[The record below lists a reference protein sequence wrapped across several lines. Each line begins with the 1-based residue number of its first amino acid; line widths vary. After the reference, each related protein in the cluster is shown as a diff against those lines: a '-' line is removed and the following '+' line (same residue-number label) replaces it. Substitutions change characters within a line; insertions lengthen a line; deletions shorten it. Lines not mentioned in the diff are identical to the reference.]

1 MKTNI
6 LKYTLAIAGIL
17 SFSSCAKDFLE
28 QKNTY
33 QISQDNFFDN
43 DEAVSQA
50 VMPLYSYVW
59 YDFND
64 KFYYGMGDGRANNIT
79 AQYSD
84 YLYPYTNFTE
94 TGLSIGLTE
103 AWGSLYSVVAQANN
117 TIINIANHSSAN
129 VSETAKLQGI
139 AEARF
144 MRGLAYWYISS
155 LWGCAVIYNDTQSLV
170 NNYVVSP
177 NPGIDGIEYAI
188 RDMEYAA
195 VHLPAASPATGRINK
210 YAAYAMLSRFYLSMA
225 GLTTSGRY
233 DGTNVATDKNR
244 GTRNEYYLDAA
255 KKAAALVIE
264 QGPYQLADTY
274 AELFA
279 AFTFNNNSESIFQLQ
294 FQAGA
299 EGGLAQS
306 MTRFLAWSTQVNQG
320 NSWGGSTFCSY
331 DLWEE
336 FKEYEDPTLGTKI
349 DDAIRRHN
357 CVASYGET
365 YPELSANPEKPY
377 IYGETESPGDQG
389 ANIKKYVIGT
399 NAVNGFAMNNNS
411 GINTYM
417 MRLAEVYLNY
427 AEAVLGNNAT
437 TTDATALKYINELRT
452 RAGVPTKN
460 SLTFEDIRHEFRL
473 ETAFEGLYWYFLV
486 RRGYYQQQEMV
497 NYVNNQY
504 RNASYFNLKKVGDT
518 FINMEAFGKGQ
529 VYVNGHALGRFWQI
543 GPQQTLYLP
552 GCWLKKGKNE
562 VIVLD
567 VVGPKGEAGKP
578 GSTVAP
584 TAFCQDHPEL
594 DKLNLEKSN
603 KHNEP
608 GHRMDLNS
616 ETPVLKGEF
625 KAGNGWQT
633 IKLDKPV
640 TGRYFAIQAES
651 SQSGDSQIAIAEVY
665 LQDAQGNRIDR
676 NNWVAYYAD
685 SEKGNSTLDKM
696 FDLQESTYWQTE
708 KGANFPHLGIVDM
721 GKEVTISAF
730 EYLPRAEQGAPG
742 SVKGFKL
749 YVRK

>member
-84 YLYPYTNFTE
+84 YGYPYTNFTE
-94 TGLSIGLTE
+94 TGLSTGLTE
-103 AWGSLYSVVAQANN
+103 AWGALYSVVAQANN
-117 TIINIANHSSAN
+117 TINNIANNSTAN
-129 VSETAKLQGI
+129 VSETAKIQGI

-155 LWGCAVIYNDTQSLV
+155 LWGCAVIYNNTQDLV

-177 NPGIDGIEYAI
+177 NPVADGIEFAI

-195 VHLPAASPATGRINK
+195 VHLPSASPATGRVNK

-233 DGTNVATDKNR
+233 DGSNVATDANR

-255 KKAAALVIE
+255 KKAAAVVIE
-264 QGPYQLADTY
+264 EGPYKLADSY

-279 AFTFNNNSESIFQLQ
+279 ASTFNNNSESVFQLQ

-320 NSWGGSTFCSY
+320 NSWGGSTYCSY

-336 FKEYEDPTLGTKI
+336 FKEYEDQTLGTKV

-357 CVASYGET
+357 CIASYGES

-377 IYGETESPGDQG
+377 VYGETENAGSQG

-399 NAVNGFAMNNNS
+399 NAVNGFAVNNNS

-427 AEAVLGNNAT
+427 AEATLGNNGK
-437 TTDATALKYINELRT
+437 TTDATALKYFNALRT
-452 RAGVPTKN
+452 RAGVATKN
-460 SLTFEDIRHEFRL
+460 SLTFEDIRHEFRV
-473 ETAFEGLYWYFLV
+473 ETAFEGLYWYFIV

-497 NYVNNQY
+497 NYVNHQH
-504 RNASYFNLKKVGDT
+504 RNASYYKSATHEYVLSEDYAEPGPSVATATAKNLTLPIADT
-518 FINMEAFGKGQ
+518 D
-529 VYVNGHALGRFWQI
+529 
-543 GPQQTLYLP
+543 QTKNPL
-552 GCWLKKGKNE
+552 LKPDASGN
-562 VIVLD
+562 I
-567 VVGPKGEAGKP
+567 A
-578 GSTVAP
+578 TVAYQ
-584 TAFCQDHPEL
+584 FGDREVQDT
-594 DKLNLEKSN
+594 
-603 KHNEP
+603 
-608 GHRMDLNS
+608 DL
-616 ETPVLKGEF
+616 F
-625 KAGNGWQT
+625 K
-633 IKLDKPV
+633 
-640 TGRYFAIQAES
+640 
-651 SQSGDSQIAIAEVY
+651 
-665 LQDAQGNRIDR
+665 
-676 NNWVAYYAD
+676 
-685 SEKGNSTLDKM
+685 
-696 FDLQESTYWQTE
+696 
-708 KGANFPHLGIVDM
+708 
-721 GKEVTISAF
+721 
-730 EYLPRAEQGAPG
+730 
-742 SVKGFKL
+742 
-749 YVRK
+749 

>member
-28 QKNTY
+28 QKNSY

-79 AQYSD
+79 AQYSG
-84 YLYPYTNFTE
+84 YVYPYTNFTE
-94 TGLSIGLTE
+94 TGLSTGLTE
-103 AWGSLYSVVAQANN
+103 AWGALYSVVAQANN
-117 TIINIANHSSAN
+117 TINNIANNSTAN
-129 VSETAKLQGI
+129 VSETAKIQGI

-155 LWGCAVIYNDTQSLV
+155 LWGCAVIYNNTQDLV

-177 NPGIDGIEYAI
+177 SPVADGIEFAI

-195 VHLPAASPATGRINK
+195 VHLPSASPATGRVNK

-233 DGTNVATDKNR
+233 DGSNVATDANR

-255 KKAAALVIE
+255 KKAAAVVIE
-264 QGPYQLADTY
+264 KGPYKLADTY

-279 AFTFNNNSESIFQLQ
+279 ASTFNNNSESIFQLQ

-320 NSWGGSTFCSY
+320 NSWGGSTYCSY

-336 FKEYEDPTLGTKI
+336 FKEYEDQTLGTKV

-357 CVASYGET
+357 CIASYGES

-377 IYGETESPGDQG
+377 VYGETENAGSQG

-399 NAVNGFAMNNNS
+399 NAVNGFAVNNNS

-427 AEAVLGNNAT
+427 AEATLGNNGK
-437 TTDATALKYINELRT
+437 TTDATALKYFNALRT
-452 RAGVPTKN
+452 RAGVATKN
-460 SLTFEDIRHEFRL
+460 SLTFEDIRHEFRV
-473 ETAFEGLYWYFLV
+473 ETAFEGLYWYFIV

-497 NYVNNQY
+497 NYVNHQH
-504 RNASYFNLKKVGDT
+504 RNASYYKSATHEYVLSEDYAEPGPSVATATAKNLTLPIADT
-518 FINMEAFGKGQ
+518 D
-529 VYVNGHALGRFWQI
+529 
-543 GPQQTLYLP
+543 QTKNPL
-552 GCWLKKGKNE
+552 LKPDASGN
-562 VIVLD
+562 I
-567 VVGPKGEAGKP
+567 A
-578 GSTVAP
+578 TVAYQ
-584 TAFCQDHPEL
+584 FGDREVQDT
-594 DKLNLEKSN
+594 
-603 KHNEP
+603 
-608 GHRMDLNS
+608 DL
-616 ETPVLKGEF
+616 F
-625 KAGNGWQT
+625 K
-633 IKLDKPV
+633 
-640 TGRYFAIQAES
+640 
-651 SQSGDSQIAIAEVY
+651 
-665 LQDAQGNRIDR
+665 
-676 NNWVAYYAD
+676 
-685 SEKGNSTLDKM
+685 
-696 FDLQESTYWQTE
+696 
-708 KGANFPHLGIVDM
+708 
-721 GKEVTISAF
+721 
-730 EYLPRAEQGAPG
+730 
-742 SVKGFKL
+742 
-749 YVRK
+749 

>member
-79 AQYSD
+79 AQYSG
-84 YLYPYTNFTE
+84 YVYPYTNFTE
-94 TGLSIGLTE
+94 TGLSTGLTE
-103 AWGSLYSVVAQANN
+103 AWGALYSVVAQANN
-117 TIINIANHSSAN
+117 TINNIANNSTAN
-129 VSETAKLQGI
+129 VSETAKIQGI

-155 LWGCAVIYNDTQSLV
+155 LWGCAVIYNNTQDLV

-177 NPGIDGIEYAI
+177 NPVADGIEFAI

-195 VHLPAASPATGRINK
+195 VHLPSASPATGRVNK

-233 DGTNVATDKNR
+233 DGSNVATDANR

-255 KKAAALVIE
+255 KKAAAVVIE
-264 QGPYQLADTY
+264 EGPYKLADTY

-279 AFTFNNNSESIFQLQ
+279 ASTFNNNSESIFQLQ

-320 NSWGGSTFCSY
+320 NSWGGSTYCSY

-336 FKEYEDPTLGTKI
+336 FKEYEDQTLGTKV

-357 CVASYGET
+357 CIASYGES

-377 IYGETESPGDQG
+377 VYGETENAGSQG

-399 NAVNGFAMNNNS
+399 NAVNGFAVNNNS

-427 AEAVLGNNAT
+427 AEATLGNNGK
-437 TTDATALKYINELRT
+437 TTDATALKYFNALRT
-452 RAGVPTKN
+452 RAGVATKN
-460 SLTFEDIRHEFRL
+460 SLTFEDIRHEFRV
-473 ETAFEGLYWYFLV
+473 ETAFEGLYWYFIV

-497 NYVNNQY
+497 NYVNHQH
-504 RNASYFNLKKVGDT
+504 RNASYYKSATHEYVLSEDYAEPGPSVATATAKNLTLPIADT
-518 FINMEAFGKGQ
+518 D
-529 VYVNGHALGRFWQI
+529 
-543 GPQQTLYLP
+543 QTKNPL
-552 GCWLKKGKNE
+552 LKPDASGN
-562 VIVLD
+562 I
-567 VVGPKGEAGKP
+567 A
-578 GSTVAP
+578 TVAYQ
-584 TAFCQDHPEL
+584 FGDREVQDT
-594 DKLNLEKSN
+594 
-603 KHNEP
+603 
-608 GHRMDLNS
+608 DL
-616 ETPVLKGEF
+616 F
-625 KAGNGWQT
+625 K
-633 IKLDKPV
+633 
-640 TGRYFAIQAES
+640 
-651 SQSGDSQIAIAEVY
+651 
-665 LQDAQGNRIDR
+665 
-676 NNWVAYYAD
+676 
-685 SEKGNSTLDKM
+685 
-696 FDLQESTYWQTE
+696 
-708 KGANFPHLGIVDM
+708 
-721 GKEVTISAF
+721 
-730 EYLPRAEQGAPG
+730 
-742 SVKGFKL
+742 
-749 YVRK
+749 

>member
-79 AQYSD
+79 AQYSE
-84 YLYPYTNFTE
+84 YIYPYTNFTE
-94 TGLSIGLTE
+94 TGLSSGLTE
-103 AWGSLYSVVAQANN
+103 AWGALYSVVAQANN
-117 TIINIANHSSAN
+117 TINNIANNSTAN
-129 VSETAKLQGI
+129 VSETAKIQGI

-155 LWGCAVIYNDTQSLV
+155 LWGCAVIYNNTQDLV

-177 NPGIDGIEYAI
+177 NPVADGIEFAI

-195 VHLPAASPATGRINK
+195 VHLPSASPATGRVNK

-233 DGTNVATDKNR
+233 DGSNVATDANR

-255 KKAAALVIE
+255 KKAAAVVIE
-264 QGPYQLADTY
+264 EGPYKLADTY

-279 AFTFNNNSESIFQLQ
+279 ASTFNNNSESVFQLQ

-320 NSWGGSTFCSY
+320 NSWGGSTYCSY

-336 FKEYEDPTLGTKI
+336 FKEYEDQTLGTKV

-357 CVASYGET
+357 CIASYGES

-377 IYGETESPGDQG
+377 VYGETENAGSQG
-389 ANIKKYVIGT
+389 ANVKKYVIGT
-399 NAVNGFAMNNNS
+399 NAVNGFAVNNNS
-411 GINTYM
+411 GIKTYM

-427 AEAVLGNNAT
+427 AEATLGNNGK
-437 TTDATALKYINELRT
+437 TTDATALKYFNALRT
-452 RAGVPTKN
+452 RAGVATKN
-460 SLTFEDIRHEFRL
+460 SLTFEDIRHEFRV
-473 ETAFEGLYWYFLV
+473 ETAFEGLYWYFIV

-497 NYVNNQY
+497 NYVNHQH
-504 RNASYFNLKKVGDT
+504 RNASYYKSATHEYVLSEDYAEPGPSVATATAKNLTLPIADT
-518 FINMEAFGKGQ
+518 D
-529 VYVNGHALGRFWQI
+529 
-543 GPQQTLYLP
+543 QTKNPL
-552 GCWLKKGKNE
+552 LKPDASGN
-562 VIVLD
+562 I
-567 VVGPKGEAGKP
+567 A
-578 GSTVAP
+578 TVAYQ
-584 TAFCQDHPEL
+584 FGDREVQDT
-594 DKLNLEKSN
+594 
-603 KHNEP
+603 
-608 GHRMDLNS
+608 DL
-616 ETPVLKGEF
+616 F
-625 KAGNGWQT
+625 K
-633 IKLDKPV
+633 
-640 TGRYFAIQAES
+640 
-651 SQSGDSQIAIAEVY
+651 
-665 LQDAQGNRIDR
+665 
-676 NNWVAYYAD
+676 
-685 SEKGNSTLDKM
+685 
-696 FDLQESTYWQTE
+696 
-708 KGANFPHLGIVDM
+708 
-721 GKEVTISAF
+721 
-730 EYLPRAEQGAPG
+730 
-742 SVKGFKL
+742 
-749 YVRK
+749 

>member
-17 SFSSCAKDFLE
+17 SFSSCANDFLE
-28 QKNTY
+28 QKNSY

-84 YLYPYTNFTE
+84 YVYPYTNFTE
-94 TGLSIGLTE
+94 TGLSTGLTE
-103 AWGSLYSVVAQANN
+103 AWGALYSVVAQANN
-117 TIINIANHSSAN
+117 TINNIANNSTAN
-129 VSETAKLQGI
+129 VSETAKIQGI

-155 LWGCAVIYNDTQSLV
+155 LWGCAVIYNNTQDLV

-177 NPGIDGIEYAI
+177 NPVADGIEFAI

-195 VHLPAASPATGRINK
+195 VHLPSASPATGRVNK

-233 DGTNVATDKNR
+233 DGSNVATDANR

-255 KKAAALVIE
+255 KKAAAVVIE
-264 QGPYQLADTY
+264 EGPYKLADTY

-279 AFTFNNNSESIFQLQ
+279 ASTFNNNSESVFQLQ

-320 NSWGGSTFCSY
+320 NSWGGSTYCSY

-336 FKEYEDPTLGTKI
+336 FKEYEDQTLGTKV

-357 CVASYGET
+357 CIASYGES

-377 IYGETESPGDQG
+377 VYGETENAGSQG

-399 NAVNGFAMNNNS
+399 NAVNGFAVNNNS

-427 AEAVLGNNAT
+427 AEATLGNNGK
-437 TTDATALKYINELRT
+437 TTDATALKYFNALRT
-452 RAGVPTKN
+452 RAGVATKN
-460 SLTFEDIRHEFRL
+460 SLTFEDIRHEFRV
-473 ETAFEGLYWYFLV
+473 ETAFEGLYWYFIV

-497 NYVNNQY
+497 NYVNHQH
-504 RNASYFNLKKVGDT
+504 RNASYYKSATHEYVLSEDYAEPGPSVATATAKNLTLPIADT
-518 FINMEAFGKGQ
+518 D
-529 VYVNGHALGRFWQI
+529 
-543 GPQQTLYLP
+543 QTKNPL
-552 GCWLKKGKNE
+552 LKPDASGN
-562 VIVLD
+562 IT
-567 VVGPKGEAGKP
+567 
-578 GSTVAP
+578 TVAYQ
-584 TAFCQDHPEL
+584 FGDREVQDT
-594 DKLNLEKSN
+594 
-603 KHNEP
+603 
-608 GHRMDLNS
+608 DL
-616 ETPVLKGEF
+616 F
-625 KAGNGWQT
+625 K
-633 IKLDKPV
+633 
-640 TGRYFAIQAES
+640 
-651 SQSGDSQIAIAEVY
+651 
-665 LQDAQGNRIDR
+665 
-676 NNWVAYYAD
+676 
-685 SEKGNSTLDKM
+685 
-696 FDLQESTYWQTE
+696 
-708 KGANFPHLGIVDM
+708 
-721 GKEVTISAF
+721 
-730 EYLPRAEQGAPG
+730 
-742 SVKGFKL
+742 
-749 YVRK
+749 

>member
-79 AQYSD
+79 AQYSE
-84 YLYPYTNFTE
+84 YIYPYTNFTE
-94 TGLSIGLTE
+94 TGLSSGLTE
-103 AWGSLYSVVAQANN
+103 AWGALYSVVAQANN
-117 TIINIANHSSAN
+117 TINNIANNSTAN
-129 VSETAKLQGI
+129 VSETAKIQGI

-155 LWGCAVIYNDTQSLV
+155 LWGCAVIYNNTQDLV

-177 NPGIDGIEYAI
+177 NPVADGIEFAI

-195 VHLPAASPATGRINK
+195 VHLPSASPATGRVNK

-233 DGTNVATDKNR
+233 DGSNVATDANR

-255 KKAAALVIE
+255 KKAAAVVIE
-264 QGPYQLADTY
+264 EGPYKLADTY

-279 AFTFNNNSESIFQLQ
+279 ASTFNNNSESVFQLQ

-320 NSWGGSTFCSY
+320 NSWGGSTYCSY

-336 FKEYEDPTLGTKI
+336 FKEYEDQTLGTKV
-349 DDAIRRHN
+349 DDVIRRHN
-357 CVASYGET
+357 CIASYGES

-377 IYGETESPGDQG
+377 VYGETENAGSQG

-399 NAVNGFAMNNNS
+399 NAVNGFAVNNNS

-427 AEAVLGNNAT
+427 AEATLGNNGK
-437 TTDATALKYINELRT
+437 TTDATALKYFNALRT
-452 RAGVPTKN
+452 RAGVATKN
-460 SLTFEDIRHEFRL
+460 SLTFEDIRHEFRV
-473 ETAFEGLYWYFLV
+473 ETAFEGLYWYFIV

-497 NYVNNQY
+497 NYVNHQH
-504 RNASYFNLKKVGDT
+504 RNASYYKSATHEYVLSEDYAEPGPSVATATAKNLTLPIADT
-518 FINMEAFGKGQ
+518 D
-529 VYVNGHALGRFWQI
+529 
-543 GPQQTLYLP
+543 QTKNPL
-552 GCWLKKGKNE
+552 LKPDASGN
-562 VIVLD
+562 I
-567 VVGPKGEAGKP
+567 A
-578 GSTVAP
+578 TVAYQ
-584 TAFCQDHPEL
+584 FGDREVQDT
-594 DKLNLEKSN
+594 
-603 KHNEP
+603 
-608 GHRMDLNS
+608 DL
-616 ETPVLKGEF
+616 F
-625 KAGNGWQT
+625 K
-633 IKLDKPV
+633 
-640 TGRYFAIQAES
+640 
-651 SQSGDSQIAIAEVY
+651 
-665 LQDAQGNRIDR
+665 
-676 NNWVAYYAD
+676 
-685 SEKGNSTLDKM
+685 
-696 FDLQESTYWQTE
+696 
-708 KGANFPHLGIVDM
+708 
-721 GKEVTISAF
+721 
-730 EYLPRAEQGAPG
+730 
-742 SVKGFKL
+742 
-749 YVRK
+749 

>member
-79 AQYSD
+79 AQYSE
-84 YLYPYTNFTE
+84 YIYPYTNFTE
-94 TGLSIGLTE
+94 TGLSSGLTE
-103 AWGSLYSVVAQANN
+103 AWGALYSVVAQANN
-117 TIINIANHSSAN
+117 TINNIANNSTAN
-129 VSETAKLQGI
+129 VSETAKIQGI

-155 LWGCAVIYNDTQSLV
+155 LWGCAVIYNNTQDLV

-177 NPGIDGIEYAI
+177 SPVADGIEFAI

-195 VHLPAASPATGRINK
+195 VHLPSASPATGRVNK

-233 DGTNVATDKNR
+233 DGSNVATDANR

-255 KKAAALVIE
+255 KKAAAVVIE
-264 QGPYQLADTY
+264 KGPYKLADTY

-279 AFTFNNNSESIFQLQ
+279 ASTFNNNSESIFQLQ

-299 EGGLAQS
+299 EDGLAQS

-320 NSWGGSTFCSY
+320 NSWGGSTYCSY

-336 FKEYEDPTLGTKI
+336 FKEYEDPTLGTKV

-357 CVASYGET
+357 CIASYGES

-377 IYGETESPGDQG
+377 VYGETENAGSQG

-399 NAVNGFAMNNNS
+399 NAVNGFAVNNNS

-427 AEAVLGNNAT
+427 AEATLGNNGK
-437 TTDATALKYINELRT
+437 TTDATALKYFNALRT
-452 RAGVPTKN
+452 RAGVATKN
-460 SLTFEDIRHEFRL
+460 SLTFEDIRHEFRV
-473 ETAFEGLYWYFLV
+473 ETAFEGLYWYFIV

-497 NYVNNQY
+497 NYVNHQH
-504 RNASYFNLKKVGDT
+504 RNASYYKSATHEYVLSEDYAEPGPSVATATAKNLTLPIADT
-518 FINMEAFGKGQ
+518 D
-529 VYVNGHALGRFWQI
+529 
-543 GPQQTLYLP
+543 QTKNPL
-552 GCWLKKGKNE
+552 LKPDASGN
-562 VIVLD
+562 I
-567 VVGPKGEAGKP
+567 A
-578 GSTVAP
+578 TVAYQ
-584 TAFCQDHPEL
+584 FGDREVQDT
-594 DKLNLEKSN
+594 
-603 KHNEP
+603 
-608 GHRMDLNS
+608 DL
-616 ETPVLKGEF
+616 F
-625 KAGNGWQT
+625 K
-633 IKLDKPV
+633 
-640 TGRYFAIQAES
+640 
-651 SQSGDSQIAIAEVY
+651 
-665 LQDAQGNRIDR
+665 
-676 NNWVAYYAD
+676 
-685 SEKGNSTLDKM
+685 
-696 FDLQESTYWQTE
+696 
-708 KGANFPHLGIVDM
+708 
-721 GKEVTISAF
+721 
-730 EYLPRAEQGAPG
+730 
-742 SVKGFKL
+742 
-749 YVRK
+749 

>member
-84 YLYPYTNFTE
+84 YVYPYTNFTE
-94 TGLSIGLTE
+94 TGLSTGLTE
-103 AWGSLYSVVAQANN
+103 AWGALYSVVAQANN
-117 TIINIANHSSAN
+117 TINNIANNSTAN
-129 VSETAKLQGI
+129 VSETAKIQGI

-155 LWGCAVIYNDTQSLV
+155 LWGCAVIYNNTQDLV

-177 NPGIDGIEYAI
+177 NPVVDGIEFAI

-195 VHLPAASPATGRINK
+195 VHLPSASPATGRVNK

-233 DGTNVATDKNR
+233 DGSNVATDANR

-255 KKAAALVIE
+255 KKAAAVVIE
-264 QGPYQLADTY
+264 EGPYKLADTY

-279 AFTFNNNSESIFQLQ
+279 ASTFNNNSESVFQLQ

-320 NSWGGSTFCSY
+320 NSWGGSTYCSY

-336 FKEYEDPTLGTKI
+336 FKEYEDQTLGTKV

-357 CVASYGET
+357 CIASYGES

-377 IYGETESPGDQG
+377 VYGETENAGSQG

-399 NAVNGFAMNNNS
+399 NAVNGFAVNNNS

-427 AEAVLGNNAT
+427 AEATLGNNGK
-437 TTDATALKYINELRT
+437 TTDATALKYFNALRT
-452 RAGVPTKN
+452 RAGVATKN
-460 SLTFEDIRHEFRL
+460 SLTFEDIRHEFRV
-473 ETAFEGLYWYFLV
+473 ETAFEGLYWYFIV

-497 NYVNNQY
+497 NYVNHQH
-504 RNASYFNLKKVGDT
+504 RNASYYKSATHEYVLSEDYAEPGPSVATATAKNLTLPIADT
-518 FINMEAFGKGQ
+518 D
-529 VYVNGHALGRFWQI
+529 
-543 GPQQTLYLP
+543 QTKNPL
-552 GCWLKKGKNE
+552 LKPDASGN
-562 VIVLD
+562 I
-567 VVGPKGEAGKP
+567 A
-578 GSTVAP
+578 TVAYQ
-584 TAFCQDHPEL
+584 FGDREVQDT
-594 DKLNLEKSN
+594 
-603 KHNEP
+603 
-608 GHRMDLNS
+608 DL
-616 ETPVLKGEF
+616 F
-625 KAGNGWQT
+625 K
-633 IKLDKPV
+633 
-640 TGRYFAIQAES
+640 
-651 SQSGDSQIAIAEVY
+651 
-665 LQDAQGNRIDR
+665 
-676 NNWVAYYAD
+676 
-685 SEKGNSTLDKM
+685 
-696 FDLQESTYWQTE
+696 
-708 KGANFPHLGIVDM
+708 
-721 GKEVTISAF
+721 
-730 EYLPRAEQGAPG
+730 
-742 SVKGFKL
+742 
-749 YVRK
+749 

>member
-84 YLYPYTNFTE
+84 YVYPYTNFTE
-94 TGLSIGLTE
+94 TGLSTGLTE
-103 AWGSLYSVVAQANN
+103 AWGALYSVVAQANN
-117 TIINIANHSSAN
+117 TINNIANNSTAN
-129 VSETAKLQGI
+129 VSETAKIQGI

-155 LWGCAVIYNDTQSLV
+155 LWGCAVIYNNTQDLV

-177 NPGIDGIEYAI
+177 NPVVDGIEFAI

-195 VHLPAASPATGRINK
+195 VHLPSASPATGRVNK

-233 DGTNVATDKNR
+233 DGSNVATDANR

-255 KKAAALVIE
+255 KKAAAVVIE
-264 QGPYQLADTY
+264 EGPYKLVDTY

-279 AFTFNNNSESIFQLQ
+279 ASTFNNNSESVFQLQ

-320 NSWGGSTFCSY
+320 NSWGGSTYCSY

-336 FKEYEDPTLGTKI
+336 FKEYEDQTLGTKV

-357 CVASYGET
+357 CIASYGES

-377 IYGETESPGDQG
+377 VYGETENAGSQG
-389 ANIKKYVIGT
+389 ANVKKYVIGT
-399 NAVNGFAMNNNS
+399 NAVNGFAVNNNS

-427 AEAVLGNNAT
+427 AEATLGNNGK
-437 TTDATALKYINELRT
+437 TTDATALKYFNALRT
-452 RAGVPTKN
+452 RAGVATKN
-460 SLTFEDIRHEFRL
+460 SLTFEDIRHEFRV
-473 ETAFEGLYWYFLV
+473 ETAFEGLYWYFIV

-497 NYVNNQY
+497 NYVNHQH
-504 RNASYFNLKKVGDT
+504 RNASYYKSATHEYVLSEDYAEPGPSVATATAKNLTLPIADT
-518 FINMEAFGKGQ
+518 D
-529 VYVNGHALGRFWQI
+529 
-543 GPQQTLYLP
+543 QTKNPL
-552 GCWLKKGKNE
+552 LKPDASGN
-562 VIVLD
+562 I
-567 VVGPKGEAGKP
+567 A
-578 GSTVAP
+578 TVAYQ
-584 TAFCQDHPEL
+584 FGDREVQDT
-594 DKLNLEKSN
+594 
-603 KHNEP
+603 
-608 GHRMDLNS
+608 DL
-616 ETPVLKGEF
+616 F
-625 KAGNGWQT
+625 K
-633 IKLDKPV
+633 
-640 TGRYFAIQAES
+640 
-651 SQSGDSQIAIAEVY
+651 
-665 LQDAQGNRIDR
+665 
-676 NNWVAYYAD
+676 
-685 SEKGNSTLDKM
+685 
-696 FDLQESTYWQTE
+696 
-708 KGANFPHLGIVDM
+708 
-721 GKEVTISAF
+721 
-730 EYLPRAEQGAPG
+730 
-742 SVKGFKL
+742 
-749 YVRK
+749 

>member
-59 YDFND
+59 FDFND

-84 YLYPYTNFTE
+84 YIYPYTNFTE
-94 TGLSIGLTE
+94 TGLSTGLTE
-103 AWGSLYSVVAQANN
+103 AWGALYSVVAQSNN
-117 TIINIANHSSAN
+117 TINNIANNSTAN
-129 VSETAKLQGI
+129 VSETAKIQGI

-155 LWGCAVIYNDTQSLV
+155 LWGCAVIYNNTQDLV

-177 NPGIDGIEYAI
+177 NPVADGIEFAI

-195 VHLPAASPATGRINK
+195 VHLPSASPATGRVNK

-233 DGTNVATDKNR
+233 DGSNVATDANR

-255 KKAAALVIE
+255 KKAAAVVIE
-264 QGPYQLADTY
+264 EGPYKLADTY

-279 AFTFNNNSESIFQLQ
+279 ASTFNNNSESVFQLQ

-320 NSWGGSTFCSY
+320 NSWGGSTYCSY

-336 FKEYEDPTLGTKI
+336 FKEYEDQTLGTKV

-357 CVASYGET
+357 CIASYGES

-377 IYGETESPGDQG
+377 VYGETENAGSQG
-389 ANIKKYVIGT
+389 ANVKKYVIGT
-399 NAVNGFAMNNNS
+399 NAVNGFAVNNNS

-427 AEAVLGNNAT
+427 AEATLGNNGK
-437 TTDATALKYINELRT
+437 TTDATALKYFNALRT
-452 RAGVPTKN
+452 RAGVATKN
-460 SLTFEDIRHEFRL
+460 SLTFEDIRHEFRV
-473 ETAFEGLYWYFLV
+473 ETAFEGLYWYFIV

-497 NYVNNQY
+497 NYVNHQH
-504 RNASYFNLKKVGDT
+504 RNASYYKSATHEYVLSDEYAEPGPSVATATAKNLTLPIADT
-518 FINMEAFGKGQ
+518 D
-529 VYVNGHALGRFWQI
+529 
-543 GPQQTLYLP
+543 QTKNP
-552 GCWLKKGKNE
+552 ILKPDASGN
-562 VIVLD
+562 I
-567 VVGPKGEAGKP
+567 A
-578 GSTVAP
+578 TVAYQ
-584 TAFCQDHPEL
+584 FGDREVQDT
-594 DKLNLEKSN
+594 
-603 KHNEP
+603 
-608 GHRMDLNS
+608 DL
-616 ETPVLKGEF
+616 F
-625 KAGNGWQT
+625 K
-633 IKLDKPV
+633 
-640 TGRYFAIQAES
+640 
-651 SQSGDSQIAIAEVY
+651 
-665 LQDAQGNRIDR
+665 
-676 NNWVAYYAD
+676 
-685 SEKGNSTLDKM
+685 
-696 FDLQESTYWQTE
+696 
-708 KGANFPHLGIVDM
+708 
-721 GKEVTISAF
+721 
-730 EYLPRAEQGAPG
+730 
-742 SVKGFKL
+742 
-749 YVRK
+749 

>member
-6 LKYTLAIAGIL
+6 LKYTLALAGML
-17 SFSSCAKDFLE
+17 SFTGCANDFLE

-33 QISQDNFFDN
+33 QISQVNFFDN

-84 YLYPYTNFTE
+84 YIFPYTNFTE
-94 TGLSIGLTE
+94 TGLSTGLTE
-103 AWGSLYSVVAQANN
+103 AWGALYSVVAQANN
-117 TIINIANHSSAN
+117 TINNIANHSTAN
-129 VSETAKLQGI
+129 VSETAKIQGI

-155 LWGCAVIYNDTQSLV
+155 LWGCAVIYNNTQDLV

-177 NPGIDGIEYAI
+177 NPVADGIEFAI

-195 VHLPAASPATGRINK
+195 VHLPSATPATGRVNK

-233 DGTNVATDKNR
+233 DGSNVATDANR

-255 KKAAALVIE
+255 KKAAAVVIE
-264 QGPYQLADTY
+264 QGPYKLADTY
-274 AELFA
+274 AELFTA
-279 AFTFNNNSESIFQLQ
+279 STFNNNSESIFQLQ

-306 MTRFLAWSTQVNQG
+306 MTRFLAWSTAVNQG
-320 NSWGGSTFCSY
+320 NSWGGSTYCSY

-336 FKEYEDPTLGTKI
+336 FKEYEDQTLGTKV

-357 CVASYGET
+357 CIASYGES

-377 IYGETESPGDQG
+377 VYGETENAGSQG
-389 ANIKKYVIGT
+389 ANVKKYVIGT

-437 TTDATALKYINELRT
+437 TTDATALKYFNELRI

-460 SLTFEDIRHEFRL
+460 SLSFEDIRHEFRV
-473 ETAFEGLYWYFLV
+473 ETAFEGLYWYFIV

-497 NYVNNQY
+497 NYVNHQH
-504 RNASYFNLKKVGDT
+504 RNASYYKSATHEYVLSEDYAEPGPSVATATAKNLTLPIADT
-518 FINMEAFGKGQ
+518 DQTKNPLLKPDG
-529 VYVNGHALGRFWQI
+529 NGNI
-543 GPQQTLYLP
+543 T
-552 GCWLKKGKNE
+552 
-562 VIVLD
+562 
-567 VVGPKGEAGKP
+567 
-578 GSTVAP
+578 TVAYQ
-584 TAFCQDHPEL
+584 F
-594 DKLNLEKSN
+594 
-603 KHNEP
+603 
-608 GHRMDLNS
+608 
-616 ETPVLKGEF
+616 
-625 KAGNGWQT
+625 
-633 IKLDKPV
+633 
-640 TGRYFAIQAES
+640 
-651 SQSGDSQIAIAEVY
+651 
-665 LQDAQGNRIDR
+665 GNREVED
-676 NNWVAYYAD
+676 
-685 SEKGNSTLDKM
+685 T
-696 FDLQESTYWQTE
+696 DL
-708 KGANFPHLGIVDM
+708 
-721 GKEVTISAF
+721 
-730 EYLPRAEQGAPG
+730 
-742 SVKGFKL
+742 FK
-749 YVRK
+749 

>member
-59 YDFND
+59 FDFND

-79 AQYSD
+79 AQYSE
-84 YLYPYTNFTE
+84 YIYPYTNFTE
-94 TGLSIGLTE
+94 TGLSSGLTE
-103 AWGSLYSVVAQANN
+103 AWGALYSVVAQANN
-117 TIINIANHSSAN
+117 TINNIANNSTAN
-129 VSETAKLQGI
+129 VSETAKIQGI

-155 LWGCAVIYNDTQSLV
+155 LWGCAIIYNNTQDLV

-177 NPGIDGIEYAI
+177 SPVADGIEFAI

-195 VHLPAASPATGRINK
+195 VHLPSASPATGRVNK

-233 DGTNVATDKNR
+233 DGSNVATDANR

-255 KKAAALVIE
+255 KKAAAVVIE
-264 QGPYQLADTY
+264 EGPYKLADSY

-279 AFTFNNNSESIFQLQ
+279 ASTFNNNSESIFQLQ

-320 NSWGGSTFCSY
+320 NSWGGSTYCSY

-336 FKEYEDPTLGTKI
+336 FKEYEDQTLGTKV

-357 CVASYGET
+357 CIASYGES

-377 IYGETESPGDQG
+377 VYGETENAGSQG
-389 ANIKKYVIGT
+389 ANVKKYVIGT
-399 NAVNGFAMNNNS
+399 NAVNGFAVNNNS

-427 AEAVLGNNAT
+427 AEATLGNNGK
-437 TTDATALKYINELRT
+437 TTDATALKYFNALRT
-452 RAGVPTKN
+452 RAGVATKN
-460 SLTFEDIRHEFRL
+460 SLTFEDIRHEFRV
-473 ETAFEGLYWYFLV
+473 ETAFEGLYWYFIV

-497 NYVNNQY
+497 NYVNHQH
-504 RNASYFNLKKVGDT
+504 RNASYYKSATHEYVLSDEYAEPGPSVATATAKNLTLPIADT
-518 FINMEAFGKGQ
+518 D
-529 VYVNGHALGRFWQI
+529 
-543 GPQQTLYLP
+543 QTKNPL
-552 GCWLKKGKNE
+552 LKPDASGN
-562 VIVLD
+562 I
-567 VVGPKGEAGKP
+567 A
-578 GSTVAP
+578 TVAYQ
-584 TAFCQDHPEL
+584 FGDREVQDT
-594 DKLNLEKSN
+594 
-603 KHNEP
+603 
-608 GHRMDLNS
+608 DL
-616 ETPVLKGEF
+616 F
-625 KAGNGWQT
+625 K
-633 IKLDKPV
+633 
-640 TGRYFAIQAES
+640 
-651 SQSGDSQIAIAEVY
+651 
-665 LQDAQGNRIDR
+665 
-676 NNWVAYYAD
+676 
-685 SEKGNSTLDKM
+685 
-696 FDLQESTYWQTE
+696 
-708 KGANFPHLGIVDM
+708 
-721 GKEVTISAF
+721 
-730 EYLPRAEQGAPG
+730 
-742 SVKGFKL
+742 
-749 YVRK
+749 

>member
-84 YLYPYTNFTE
+84 YVYPYTNFTE
-94 TGLSIGLTE
+94 TGLSTGLTE
-103 AWGSLYSVVAQANN
+103 AWGALYSVVAQANN
-117 TIINIANHSSAN
+117 TINNIANNSTAN
-129 VSETAKLQGI
+129 VSETAKIQGI

-155 LWGCAVIYNDTQSLV
+155 LWGCAVIYNNTQDLV

-177 NPGIDGIEYAI
+177 NPVADGIEFAI

-195 VHLPAASPATGRINK
+195 VHLPSASPATGRVNK

-233 DGTNVATDKNR
+233 DGSNVATDANR

-255 KKAAALVIE
+255 KKAAAVVIE
-264 QGPYQLADTY
+264 KGPYKLADTY

-279 AFTFNNNSESIFQLQ
+279 ASTFNNNSESVFQLQ

-320 NSWGGSTFCSY
+320 NSWGGSTYCSY

-336 FKEYEDPTLGTKI
+336 FKEYEDQTLGTKV

-357 CVASYGET
+357 CIASYGES

-377 IYGETESPGDQG
+377 VYGETENAGSQG

-399 NAVNGFAMNNNS
+399 NAVNGFAVNNNS

-427 AEAVLGNNAT
+427 AEATLGNNGK
-437 TTDATALKYINELRT
+437 TTDATALKYFNALRT
-452 RAGVPTKN
+452 RAGVATKN
-460 SLTFEDIRHEFRL
+460 SLTFEDIRHEFRV
-473 ETAFEGLYWYFLV
+473 ETAFEGLYWYFIV

-497 NYVNNQY
+497 NYVNHQH
-504 RNASYFNLKKVGDT
+504 RNASYYKSATHEYVLSEDYAEPGPSVATATAKNLTLPIADT
-518 FINMEAFGKGQ
+518 D
-529 VYVNGHALGRFWQI
+529 
-543 GPQQTLYLP
+543 QTKNPL
-552 GCWLKKGKNE
+552 LKPDASGN
-562 VIVLD
+562 I
-567 VVGPKGEAGKP
+567 A
-578 GSTVAP
+578 TVAYQ
-584 TAFCQDHPEL
+584 FGDREVQDT
-594 DKLNLEKSN
+594 
-603 KHNEP
+603 
-608 GHRMDLNS
+608 DL
-616 ETPVLKGEF
+616 F
-625 KAGNGWQT
+625 K
-633 IKLDKPV
+633 
-640 TGRYFAIQAES
+640 
-651 SQSGDSQIAIAEVY
+651 
-665 LQDAQGNRIDR
+665 
-676 NNWVAYYAD
+676 
-685 SEKGNSTLDKM
+685 
-696 FDLQESTYWQTE
+696 
-708 KGANFPHLGIVDM
+708 
-721 GKEVTISAF
+721 
-730 EYLPRAEQGAPG
+730 
-742 SVKGFKL
+742 
-749 YVRK
+749 

>member
-79 AQYSD
+79 AQYSE
-84 YLYPYTNFTE
+84 YIYPYTNFTE
-94 TGLSIGLTE
+94 TGLSSGLTE
-103 AWGSLYSVVAQANN
+103 AWGALYSVVAQANN
-117 TIINIANHSSAN
+117 TINNIANNSTAN
-129 VSETAKLQGI
+129 VSETAKIQGI

-155 LWGCAVIYNDTQSLV
+155 LWGCAVIYNNTQDLV

-177 NPGIDGIEYAI
+177 NPVADGIEFAI

-195 VHLPAASPATGRINK
+195 VHLPSASPATGRVNK

-233 DGTNVATDKNR
+233 DGSNVATDANR

-255 KKAAALVIE
+255 KKAAAVVIE
-264 QGPYQLADTY
+264 EGPYKLVDTY

-279 AFTFNNNSESIFQLQ
+279 ASTFNNNSESVFQLQ

-320 NSWGGSTFCSY
+320 NSWGGSTYCSY

-336 FKEYEDPTLGTKI
+336 FKEYEDQTLGTKV

-357 CVASYGET
+357 CIASYGES

-377 IYGETESPGDQG
+377 VYGETENAGSQG

-399 NAVNGFAMNNNS
+399 NAVNGFAVNNNS

-427 AEAVLGNNAT
+427 AEATLGNNGK
-437 TTDATALKYINELRT
+437 TTDATALKYFNALRT
-452 RAGVPTKN
+452 RAGVATKN
-460 SLTFEDIRHEFRL
+460 SLTFEDIRHEFRV
-473 ETAFEGLYWYFLV
+473 ETAFEGLYWYFIV

-497 NYVNNQY
+497 NYVNHQH
-504 RNASYFNLKKVGDT
+504 RNASYYKSATHEYVLSEDYTEPGPSVATATAKNLTLPIADT
-518 FINMEAFGKGQ
+518 D
-529 VYVNGHALGRFWQI
+529 
-543 GPQQTLYLP
+543 QTKNPL
-552 GCWLKKGKNE
+552 LKPDASGN
-562 VIVLD
+562 I
-567 VVGPKGEAGKP
+567 A
-578 GSTVAP
+578 TVAYQ
-584 TAFCQDHPEL
+584 FGDREVQDT
-594 DKLNLEKSN
+594 
-603 KHNEP
+603 
-608 GHRMDLNS
+608 DL
-616 ETPVLKGEF
+616 F
-625 KAGNGWQT
+625 K
-633 IKLDKPV
+633 
-640 TGRYFAIQAES
+640 
-651 SQSGDSQIAIAEVY
+651 
-665 LQDAQGNRIDR
+665 
-676 NNWVAYYAD
+676 
-685 SEKGNSTLDKM
+685 
-696 FDLQESTYWQTE
+696 
-708 KGANFPHLGIVDM
+708 
-721 GKEVTISAF
+721 
-730 EYLPRAEQGAPG
+730 
-742 SVKGFKL
+742 
-749 YVRK
+749 

>member
-84 YLYPYTNFTE
+84 YVYPYTNFTE
-94 TGLSIGLTE
+94 TGLSTGLTE
-103 AWGSLYSVVAQANN
+103 AWGALYSVVAQANN
-117 TIINIANHSSAN
+117 TINNIANNSTAN
-129 VSETAKLQGI
+129 VSETAKIQGI

-155 LWGCAVIYNDTQSLV
+155 LWGCAVIYNNTQDLV

-177 NPGIDGIEYAI
+177 NPVADGIEFAI

-195 VHLPAASPATGRINK
+195 VHLPSASPATGRVNK

-233 DGTNVATDKNR
+233 DGSNVATDANR

-255 KKAAALVIE
+255 KKAAAVVIE
-264 QGPYQLADTY
+264 EGPYKLADTY

-279 AFTFNNNSESIFQLQ
+279 ASTFNNNSESIFQLQ

-320 NSWGGSTFCSY
+320 NSWGGSTYCSY

-336 FKEYEDPTLGTKI
+336 FKEYEDQTLGTKV

-357 CVASYGET
+357 CIASYGES

-377 IYGETESPGDQG
+377 VYGETENAGSQG

-399 NAVNGFAMNNNS
+399 NAVNGFAVNNNS

-427 AEAVLGNNAT
+427 AEATLDNNGK
-437 TTDATALKYINELRT
+437 TTDATALKYFNALRT
-452 RAGVPTKN
+452 RAGVATKN
-460 SLTFEDIRHEFRL
+460 SLTFEDIRHEFRV
-473 ETAFEGLYWYFLV
+473 ETAFEGLYWYFIV

-497 NYVNNQY
+497 NYVNHQH
-504 RNASYFNLKKVGDT
+504 RNASYYKSATHEYILSEDYAEPGPSVATATAKNLTLPIADT
-518 FINMEAFGKGQ
+518 D
-529 VYVNGHALGRFWQI
+529 
-543 GPQQTLYLP
+543 QTKNPL
-552 GCWLKKGKNE
+552 LKPDASGN
-562 VIVLD
+562 I
-567 VVGPKGEAGKP
+567 A
-578 GSTVAP
+578 TVAYQ
-584 TAFCQDHPEL
+584 FGDREVQDT
-594 DKLNLEKSN
+594 
-603 KHNEP
+603 
-608 GHRMDLNS
+608 DL
-616 ETPVLKGEF
+616 F
-625 KAGNGWQT
+625 K
-633 IKLDKPV
+633 
-640 TGRYFAIQAES
+640 
-651 SQSGDSQIAIAEVY
+651 
-665 LQDAQGNRIDR
+665 
-676 NNWVAYYAD
+676 
-685 SEKGNSTLDKM
+685 
-696 FDLQESTYWQTE
+696 
-708 KGANFPHLGIVDM
+708 
-721 GKEVTISAF
+721 
-730 EYLPRAEQGAPG
+730 
-742 SVKGFKL
+742 
-749 YVRK
+749 

>member
-79 AQYSD
+79 AKYS
-84 YLYPYTNFTE
+84 YYVYPYTNFTE
-94 TGLSIGLTE
+94 TGLSTGLTE
-103 AWGSLYSVVAQANN
+103 AWGALYSVVAQANN
-117 TIINIANHSSAN
+117 TINNIANNSTAN
-129 VSETAKLQGI
+129 VSETAKIQGI

-155 LWGCAVIYNDTQSLV
+155 LWGCAVIYNNTQDLV

-177 NPGIDGIEYAI
+177 NPVADGIEFAI

-195 VHLPAASPATGRINK
+195 VHLPSASPATGRVNK

-233 DGTNVATDKNR
+233 DGSNVATDANR

-255 KKAAALVIE
+255 KKAAAVVIE
-264 QGPYQLADTY
+264 EGPYKLVDTY

-279 AFTFNNNSESIFQLQ
+279 ASTFNNNSESVFQLQ

-320 NSWGGSTFCSY
+320 NSWGGSTYCSY

-336 FKEYEDPTLGTKI
+336 FKEYEDQTLGTKV

-357 CVASYGET
+357 CIASYGES

-377 IYGETESPGDQG
+377 VYGETENAGSQG

-399 NAVNGFAMNNNS
+399 NAVNGFAVNNNS

-427 AEAVLGNNAT
+427 AEATLGNNGK
-437 TTDATALKYINELRT
+437 TTDATALKYFNALRT
-452 RAGVPTKN
+452 RAGVATKN
-460 SLTFEDIRHEFRL
+460 SLTFEDIRHEFRV
-473 ETAFEGLYWYFLV
+473 ETAFEGLYWYFIV

-497 NYVNNQY
+497 NYVNHQH
-504 RNASYFNLKKVGDT
+504 RNASYYKSATHEYVLSEDYAEPGPSVATATAKNLTLPIADT
-518 FINMEAFGKGQ
+518 D
-529 VYVNGHALGRFWQI
+529 
-543 GPQQTLYLP
+543 QTKNPL
-552 GCWLKKGKNE
+552 LKPDASGN
-562 VIVLD
+562 I
-567 VVGPKGEAGKP
+567 A
-578 GSTVAP
+578 TVAYQ
-584 TAFCQDHPEL
+584 FGDREVQDT
-594 DKLNLEKSN
+594 
-603 KHNEP
+603 
-608 GHRMDLNS
+608 DL
-616 ETPVLKGEF
+616 F
-625 KAGNGWQT
+625 K
-633 IKLDKPV
+633 
-640 TGRYFAIQAES
+640 
-651 SQSGDSQIAIAEVY
+651 
-665 LQDAQGNRIDR
+665 
-676 NNWVAYYAD
+676 
-685 SEKGNSTLDKM
+685 
-696 FDLQESTYWQTE
+696 
-708 KGANFPHLGIVDM
+708 
-721 GKEVTISAF
+721 
-730 EYLPRAEQGAPG
+730 
-742 SVKGFKL
+742 
-749 YVRK
+749 

>member
-28 QKNTY
+28 QKNSY
-33 QISQDNFFDN
+33 QISQGNFFDN

-79 AQYSD
+79 AQYSG
-84 YLYPYTNFTE
+84 YVYPYTNFTE
-94 TGLSIGLTE
+94 TGLSTGLTE
-103 AWGSLYSVVAQANN
+103 AWGALYSVVAQANN
-117 TIINIANHSSAN
+117 TINNIANNSTAN
-129 VSETAKLQGI
+129 VSETAKIQGI

-155 LWGCAVIYNDTQSLV
+155 LWGCAVIYNNTQDLV

-177 NPGIDGIEYAI
+177 SPVADGIEFAI

-195 VHLPAASPATGRINK
+195 VHLPSASPATGRVNK

-233 DGTNVATDKNR
+233 DGSNVATDANR

-255 KKAAALVIE
+255 KKAAAVVIE
-264 QGPYQLADTY
+264 EGPYKLADTY

-279 AFTFNNNSESIFQLQ
+279 ASTFNNNSESIFQLQ

-320 NSWGGSTFCSY
+320 NSWGGSTYCSY

-336 FKEYEDPTLGTKI
+336 FKEYEDQTLGTKV

-357 CVASYGET
+357 CIASYGES

-377 IYGETESPGDQG
+377 VYGETENAGSQG

-399 NAVNGFAMNNNS
+399 NAVNGFAVNNNS

-427 AEAVLGNNAT
+427 AEATLGNNGK
-437 TTDATALKYINELRT
+437 TTDATALKYFNALRT
-452 RAGVPTKN
+452 RAGVATKN
-460 SLTFEDIRHEFRL
+460 SLTFEDIRHEFRV
-473 ETAFEGLYWYFLV
+473 ETAFEGLYWYFIV

-497 NYVNNQY
+497 NYVNHQH
-504 RNASYFNLKKVGDT
+504 RNASYYKSATHEYVLSEDYAEPGPSVATATAKNLTLPIADT
-518 FINMEAFGKGQ
+518 D
-529 VYVNGHALGRFWQI
+529 
-543 GPQQTLYLP
+543 QTKNPL
-552 GCWLKKGKNE
+552 LKPDASGN
-562 VIVLD
+562 I
-567 VVGPKGEAGKP
+567 A
-578 GSTVAP
+578 TVAYQ
-584 TAFCQDHPEL
+584 FGDREVQDT
-594 DKLNLEKSN
+594 
-603 KHNEP
+603 
-608 GHRMDLNS
+608 DL
-616 ETPVLKGEF
+616 F
-625 KAGNGWQT
+625 K
-633 IKLDKPV
+633 
-640 TGRYFAIQAES
+640 
-651 SQSGDSQIAIAEVY
+651 
-665 LQDAQGNRIDR
+665 
-676 NNWVAYYAD
+676 
-685 SEKGNSTLDKM
+685 
-696 FDLQESTYWQTE
+696 
-708 KGANFPHLGIVDM
+708 
-721 GKEVTISAF
+721 
-730 EYLPRAEQGAPG
+730 
-742 SVKGFKL
+742 
-749 YVRK
+749 

>member
-59 YDFND
+59 FDFND

-84 YLYPYTNFTE
+84 YIYPYTNFTE
-94 TGLSIGLTE
+94 TGLSTGLTE
-103 AWGSLYSVVAQANN
+103 AWGALYSVVAQSNN
-117 TIINIANHSSAN
+117 TINNIANNSTAN
-129 VSETAKLQGI
+129 VSETAKIQGI

-155 LWGCAVIYNDTQSLV
+155 LWGCAVIYNNTQDLV

-177 NPGIDGIEYAI
+177 NPVADGIEFAI

-195 VHLPAASPATGRINK
+195 VHLPSASPATGRVNK

-233 DGTNVATDKNR
+233 DGSNVATDANR

-255 KKAAALVIE
+255 KKAAAVVIE
-264 QGPYQLADTY
+264 EGPYKLADSY

-279 AFTFNNNSESIFQLQ
+279 ASTFNNNSESIFQLQ

-320 NSWGGSTFCSY
+320 NSWGGSTYCSY

-336 FKEYEDPTLGTKI
+336 FKEYEDQTLGTKV

-357 CVASYGET
+357 CIASYGES

-377 IYGETESPGDQG
+377 VYGETENAGSQG
-389 ANIKKYVIGT
+389 ANVKKYVIGT
-399 NAVNGFAMNNNS
+399 NAVNGFAVNNNS

-427 AEAVLGNNAT
+427 AEATLGNNGK
-437 TTDATALKYINELRT
+437 TTDATALKYFNALRT
-452 RAGVPTKN
+452 RAGVATKN
-460 SLTFEDIRHEFRL
+460 SLTFEDIRHEFRV
-473 ETAFEGLYWYFLV
+473 ETAFEGLYWYFIV

-497 NYVNNQY
+497 NYVNHQH
-504 RNASYFNLKKVGDT
+504 RNASYYKSATHEYVLSDEYAEPGPSVATATAKNLTLPIADT
-518 FINMEAFGKGQ
+518 D
-529 VYVNGHALGRFWQI
+529 
-543 GPQQTLYLP
+543 QTKNPL
-552 GCWLKKGKNE
+552 LKPDASGN
-562 VIVLD
+562 I
-567 VVGPKGEAGKP
+567 A
-578 GSTVAP
+578 TVAYQ
-584 TAFCQDHPEL
+584 FGDREVQDT
-594 DKLNLEKSN
+594 
-603 KHNEP
+603 
-608 GHRMDLNS
+608 DL
-616 ETPVLKGEF
+616 F
-625 KAGNGWQT
+625 K
-633 IKLDKPV
+633 
-640 TGRYFAIQAES
+640 
-651 SQSGDSQIAIAEVY
+651 
-665 LQDAQGNRIDR
+665 
-676 NNWVAYYAD
+676 
-685 SEKGNSTLDKM
+685 
-696 FDLQESTYWQTE
+696 
-708 KGANFPHLGIVDM
+708 
-721 GKEVTISAF
+721 
-730 EYLPRAEQGAPG
+730 
-742 SVKGFKL
+742 
-749 YVRK
+749 